1 MVATVAVASGV
12 GLIVLPFALS
22 LFPRAAAGE
31 RILDRFRQTM
41 SVAGLHSLA
50 TNFATMGGAVDQF
63 INQASPQLA
72 HQLGMTPAQFAAY
85 EQHAFPAVSAAVTG
99 IPPLVAF
106 VAPVNAQLQAL
117 HPPFASVDSLP
128 FLGLPLTTIPWLL
141 LAAGVALIGVGAW
154 TLRGR
159 RRASLAAAGVL
170 GAALLAIPLALSY
183 PSKASDAARVQAV
196 GRVALSQAAVDG
208 ATKANALIDGL
219 VTQVQGRMVPV
230 LAQRLGS
237 TSAQFGATLA
247 REYPRVAK
255 GLAAWPS
262 IKPGALHLVALQR
275 ASVSDAVSMNGLAFR
290 PLPWYIM
297 GPAIALL
304 LAVGAALPKAV
315 RDDRFASAEIA
326 LTTAPLDR
334 VGVDLRPKAHR

>member
-1 MVATVAVASGV
+1 MVATVAVASGI

-31 RILDRFRQTM
+31 RVLNRFRQTM

-50 TNFATMGGAVDQF
+50 TNFATMGGAIDQF

-85 EQHAFPAVSAAVTG
+85 EQHAFPAVRAAVTG

-117 HPPFASVDSLP
+117 HPQFASVDSLP
-128 FLGLPLTTIPWLL
+128 FLGFPLTTIPWLL
-141 LAAGVALIGVGAW
+141 VAVGLALLGVGTW

-159 RRASLAAAGVL
+159 SRASLAAAGVL
-170 GAALLAIPLALSY
+170 GAALLVIPLGLSY
-183 PSKASDAARVQAV
+183 PSKASDAARVQTV

-219 VTQVQGRMVPV
+219 VTQVQGRMIPA
-230 LAQRLGS
+230 LAERLGS
-237 TSAQFGATLA
+237 TSAQFDATLA
-247 REYPRVAK
+247 RDYPQVAK

-275 ASVSDAVSMNGLAFR
+275 ASVSDAESMNGLAFR

-304 LAVGAALPKAV
+304 LAVAAALPKAI
-315 RDDRFASAEIA
+315 RDARTDAARVAV
-326 LTTAPLDR
+326 TTALLDR
-334 VGVDLRPKAHR
+334 VGVELRPKARR